1 MLAEVQIRC
10 YIRRLWVPLPRRTSK
25 EGCRWQKLR
34 STELSV
40 EPCWTNGVGVG
51 VSSAFP
57 VPPHS
62 LHLFPALSLGQTD
75 QRAAGSSS
83 AKNPVGFPTFSVSGY
98 GDRPADPLPHGLRNP
113 QQFSLELSTT
123 PKDFLL
129 FSLKS

>member
-25 EGCRWQKLR
+25 EGCQWQKLR

-51 VSSAFP
+51 VSSASP

-62 LHLFPALSLGQTD
+62 LHLFPAVSLGQTD

-83 AKNPVGFPTFSVSGY
+83 AKNPVEFPTFSDSGY

>member
-25 EGCRWQKLR
+25 EGCQWQKLH

-83 AKNPVGFPTFSVSGY
+83 AKNPVGFPTFSDSGY